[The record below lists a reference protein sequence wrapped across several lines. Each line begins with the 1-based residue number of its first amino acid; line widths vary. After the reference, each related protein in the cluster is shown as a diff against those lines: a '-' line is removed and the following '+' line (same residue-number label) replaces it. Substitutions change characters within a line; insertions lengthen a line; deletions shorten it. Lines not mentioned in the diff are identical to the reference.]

1 MPPYRLSSVPGGFE
15 MRRFFLLALMGLGLA
30 FLLPASE
37 ALALTQCRMNFE
49 LRGWSFIYRN
59 SNGTG
64 TVTCA
69 NGETA
74 AVRLT
79 LHAGGQIMDIFH
91 ELHAGGITAGKF
103 DILNGKG
110 VFSDVKDIGEVF
122 GTYVVASGHAGATR
136 AVSGWAMTKG
146 EISLAI
152 SGEGRGWTL
161 GADIGGF
168 TIRRR

>member
-79 LHAGGQIMDIFH
+79 LHAGG
-91 ELHAGGITAGKF
+91 ITAGKF

-122 GTYVVASGHAGATR
+122 GTYVVASGHAGATK

-161 GADIGGF
+161 GADVGGF
-168 TIRRR
+168 TIKRR

>member
-1 MPPYRLSSVPGGFE
+1 
-15 MRRFFLLALMGLGLA
+15 MRRFFVLGLAGLGLA
-30 FLLPASE
+30 LLLPASD
-37 ALALTQCRMNFE
+37 ALALTKCRMNFE

-64 TVTCA
+64 NVTCE
-69 NGETA
+69 NGQSA

-79 LHAGGQIMDIFH
+79 LHGGF
-91 ELHAGGITAGKF
+91 TAGKF
-103 DILNGKG
+103 DILDGEG
-110 VFSDVKDIGEVF
+110 RFSEVKDISEVF
-122 GTYVVASGHAGATR
+122 GTYVVASGHAGATK

-168 TIRRR
+168 TIKRR

>member
-1 MPPYRLSSVPGGFE
+1 

-79 LHAGGQIMDIFH
+79 LHAGG
-91 ELHAGGITAGKF
+91 ITAGKF

-122 GTYVVASGHAGATR
+122 GTYVMASGHAGATK

>member
-1 MPPYRLSSVPGGFE
+1 MRHFFVLGLVGFG
-15 MRRFFLLALMGLGLA
+15 LAL
-30 FLLPASE
+30 LLPASE

-69 NGETA
+69 NGQSA

-79 LHAGGQIMDIFH
+79 LHA
-91 ELHAGGITAGKF
+91 AGLTAGKF
-103 DILNGKG
+103 DILNGEG
-110 VFSDVKDIGEVF
+110 RFSEVKDISEIF
-122 GTYVVASGHAGATR
+122 GTYVVASGHAGATK

-152 SGEGRGWTL
+152 GGGGRDWTL
-161 GADIGGF
+161 GADVGGF
-168 TIRRR
+168 TLKRR